1 MAAKA
6 RIVGQF
12 RLADQGE
19 EVAPVLVVVDQQAQV
34 AVGRGVGPAVR
45 REQPGVAGG
54 AQRRVERGAAQVVA
68 QRHVRHA
75 LEHGNLDLLPA
86 SAGAGMQHGRHQRDG
101 GMQAD
106 GAIRQRQARSAAPRR
121 SAAHTAPRCRPVPGS
136 GRRRRAARRR
146 VPARRS
152 HRRPG
157 RRCADCAPPP
167 LHRTGPAWPWPG
179 ADVVEQGVAA
189 LGQPKAGLSALG
201 RLQVQRD
208 RALVAVQVQVQ
219 MAHAGIAHGADRAQ
233 VVAGG
238 DST

>member
-1 MAAKA
+1 MVLRADETGGGQVFVIQQVFDGVQAGRRDVGARQIGQPVVRGAVADDIGDEGVDLADVRGARAMAAKA

-106 GAIRQRQARSAAPRR
+106 GAIRQRQ
-121 SAAHTAPRCRPVPGS
+121 
-136 GRRRRAARRR
+136 
-146 VPARRS
+146 
-152 HRRPG
+152 
-157 RRCADCAPPP
+157 
-167 LHRTGPAWPWPG
+167 G
-179 ADVVEQGVAA
+179 A
-189 LGQPKAGLSALG
+189 
-201 RLQVQRD
+201 
-208 RALVAVQVQVQ
+208 
-219 MAHAGIAHGADRAQ
+219 
-233 VVAGG
+233 
-238 DST
+238 